1 MVVCKEYE
9 ARISALI
16 DDELTIDERIEVLE
30 HLDRCPACRSY
41 WEDLLAM
48 RDVLRTQETPAPAG
62 FADAVMARVR
72 ETKQDRAPE
81 RKVLPFPQWKRFAA
95 LAACCAV
102 VLLGIWSMDL
112 LPGVNNSMDM
122 AALNGCAAP
131 ERAAQGDATTG
142 SARDVGTTDSAQ
154 EMPDVDYGVS
164 DDGSAAIYDAPNE
177 PDALPESDTAADA
190 VKEFARN
197 GEFAAAVVTASDVAG
212 QWVEENLN
220 EAWTSGTIYPLTEE
234 QYLKIRDLLESE
246 GEIFTEIMGENTGS
260 GYLLLAE

>member
-30 HLDRCPACRSY
+30 HLDHCPACRSY

-48 RDVLRTQETPAPAG
+48 RNVLRTKETPAPAG

-72 ETKQDRAPE
+72 ETKQEKTPE
-81 RKVLPFPQWKRFAA
+81 RKVLRFPQWKSFAA

-112 LPGVNNSMDM
+112 MPGVNNSMDM
-122 AALNGCAAP
+122 AMTNTCAAP

-142 SARDVGTTDSAQ
+142 SVRDVGTTDSAP
-154 EMPDVDYGVS
+154 EMPDADYGVS
-164 DDGSAAIYDAPNE
+164 DNSTTALYDAANT
-177 PDALPESDTAADA
+177 PDALPESDSTADS
-190 VKEFARN
+190 VKNFAQN
-197 GEFAAAVVTASDVAG
+197 GNFAAAMLTESDMAG

-220 EAWTSGTIYPLTEE
+220 EAWVSGAIYSLTEE

-246 GEIFTEIMGENTGS
+246 NEQFTEIMGENTAS

>member
-1 MVVCKEYE
+1 MIVCKKYE

-30 HLDRCPACRSY
+30 HLDRCPACRAY

-48 RDVLRTQETPAPAG
+48 RDVLRAEEVSAPAG

-72 ETKQDRAPE
+72 ETKQEKAPE
-81 RKVLPFPQWKRFAA
+81 RKILSFPRWKSFAA

-102 VLLGIWSMDL
+102 VLLGIWSLDL
-112 LPGVNNSMDM
+112 APGVNSMDM

-131 ERAAQGDATTG
+131 ERATQGTPAEG
-142 SARDVGTTDSAQ
+142 SVWENSADNSTQ

-164 DDGSAAIYDAPNE
+164 DDAATAFYDAPNN
-177 PDALPESDTAADA
+177 PDAPPESGSTADA
-190 VKEFARN
+190 VKNFTQN
-197 GEFAAAVVTASDVAG
+197 GNFAAAMLTESDIAE

-220 EAWTSGTIYPLTEE
+220 EDWVSGAVYPLTEE

-246 GEIFTEIMGENTGS
+246 NEQFTEIMGENTAS